1 MKFGTGILHN
11 IGKVLSWVLTP
22 YPDPGGQGA
31 QNGVRG
37 SSAAP
42 TTQFDK
48 NVTEQKLLG
57 VPVLSWAN
65 YVIEYGSPFFACQQT
80 NLALLV

>member
-37 SSAAP
+37 DSAALNV
-42 TTQFDK
+42 QFGK
-48 NVTEQKLLG
+48 NLTEPKLSG
-57 VPVLSWAN
+57 VSVLARAN
-65 YVIEYGSPFFACQQT
+65 YIYWICS
-80 NLALLV
+80 LLLCLFVDKH